1 LVEGKHTGPLI
12 AKKLDMIIGSL
23 DLTDD
28 VFKVV
33 TADNASNM
41 RVATRK
47 ESQLLDLGLGC
58 FDHTLQL
65 VVNKSMEKTSGLQA
79 AVAAFTKLS
88 SNTHKSTLYQQ
99 RIKKEC
105 GDLNKSNPNS
115 VKYIQIITPVDTR
128 WNSILMMMRS
138 ICQLKPALE
147 NIREDDRA
155 KPDCPKLMEII
166 PSEEQFTLI
175 ETIIPILNKFETL
188 SDFMS
193 GDKYPTVCHVISKL
207 SFLINYLVSVMVKK
221 CGTPAGEISEH
232 MVKDLEDR
240 FPKGGCL
247 EKAYAYTQLLH
258 PCFRGNVLSDHG
270 LLKSTMEMF
279 VIDNEAPIAS
289 QTERPNL
296 DEGGILEVDSGDE
309 DAYFQQKSQRAS
321 KHLLA
326 QDRSSSLL
334 KPQTPLESELA
345 RFTHRSDS
353 DEVPHN
359 VDVLG
364 WWKFHEKVYPL
375 LAKAVKKYFAI
386 QATSCSSERTFSTGS
401 NTVSCRRTKLDPENV
416 HMLVFCKDNLKKID
430 FKLARTILEADEEKD
445 EEEVCEAEEVD
456 LW

>member
-1 LVEGKHTGPLI
+1 MMCFRAI
-12 AKKLDMIIGSL
+12 
-23 DLTDD
+23 
-28 VFKVV
+28 

-41 RVATRK
+41 KLATKK
-47 ESQLLDLGLGC
+47 ESEFLDLGLGC

-65 VVNKSMEKTSGLQA
+65 VVNKCIAQTTGIQA
-79 AVAAFTKLS
+79 AIAAFTKLS

-128 WNSILMMMRS
+128 WNSNLMMMIS
-138 ICQLKPALE
+138 ILQLKPALE
-147 NIREDDRA
+147 NIRDDDRA
-155 KPDCPKLMEII
+155 KPNCPKLIEII
-166 PSEEQFTLI
+166 PTEEQFNLI
-175 ETIIPILNKFETL
+175 ETIVPILTKFETL

-193 GDKYPTVCHVISKL
+193 GDKYPTLCHIVSKL
-207 SFLINYLVSVMVKK
+207 SFLNNYLVSVKIKK
-221 CGTPAGEISEH
+221 TGTPAGEMVEH
-232 MVKDLEDR
+232 MIKDLEER

-247 EKAYAYTQLLH
+247 EKTYAYTQLLH
-258 PCFRGNVLSDHG
+258 PCFRGNVLNDYS

-279 VIDNEAPIAS
+279 VTDNEAPIF
-289 QTERPNL
+289 QNTERPNL

-309 DAYFQQKSQRAS
+309 DAYFQQKTQKASQD
-321 KHLLA
+321 LLT
-326 QDRSSSLL
+326 QNRTQSLL
-334 KPQTPLESELA
+334 NPQTPLESELA
-345 RFTHRSDS
+345 RFTHHSDS
-353 DEVPHN
+353 DEVPHS

-364 WWKFHEKVYPL
+364 WWKCHEKVYPL

-430 FKLARTILEADEEKD
+430 FKLARAILEAEEEKD
-445 EEEVCEAEEVD
+445 EEEACETDKVD